1 MKYKIQKILS
11 QKAKVIKIILISL
24 IVFTL
29 VFLCIFTYFINL
41 IFDSE
46 QSYNTKSLTQEDV
59 FHQSKVIMRLTT
71 LLWQSKPGKVCV
83 LTLNQT
89 EVNAIIA
96 AISNADSLGDFLS
109 AGQVG
114 KTPKKRPYKIIFKGN
129 RFDIKYSFP
138 TGYYTPFGK
147 HINLTVSGT
156 PGLNKK
162 GVHVNIKSI
171 SAGDL
176 PLSPHQVEKILHSL
190 LEDYEND
197 EIFKKI
203 HKIVVKAYITPENNL
218 VIYFYPYRIKNVLT
232 EGF

>member
-1 MKYKIQKILS
+1 MKHKIQKYIP

-29 VFLCIFTYFINL
+29 LFLCIFTYFLNL

-46 QSYNTKSLTQEDV
+46 QGYDTKSLTQEDV

-71 LLWQSKPGKVCV
+71 LLWRSKPGKVCV
-83 LTLNQT
+83 LTLNQA

-109 AGQVG
+109 ANQVG
-114 KTPKKRPYKIIFKGN
+114 KAPKKRPYKITFKGN

-138 TGYYTPFGK
+138 TDYYTPFGK
-147 HINLTVSGT
+147 YINLTVSGT
-156 PGLNKK
+156 PGLNRE

-190 LEDYEND
+190 LKDYEND

-203 HKIVVKAYITPENNL
+203 HEVVVKAYITPENTL
-218 VIYFYPYRIKNVLT
+218 VIYFYPYRIKNVFT